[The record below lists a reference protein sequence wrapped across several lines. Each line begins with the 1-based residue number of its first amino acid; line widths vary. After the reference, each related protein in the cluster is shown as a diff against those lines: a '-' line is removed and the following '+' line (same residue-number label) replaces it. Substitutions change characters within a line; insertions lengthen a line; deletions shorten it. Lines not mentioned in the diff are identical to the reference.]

1 MPDPVRQQLTRF
13 LQQLGAPPVADDVD
27 LFATGAVKS
36 MQLMELINHIEDAFG
51 VRVAQRDI
59 MAGRLR
65 TVQAITSLVVERRR
79 P

>member
-1 MPDPVRQQLTRF
+1 MPDLVKQQLTRF
-13 LQQLGAPPVADDVD
+13 LHLLGAPEVGEEVD
-27 LFATGAVKS
+27 LFATGAIKS

-51 VRVAQRDI
+51 VRVGQRDI

-65 TVQAITSLVVERRR
+65 SVRSIATLVVERRR

>member
-1 MPDPVRQQLTRF
+1 MSDLVRQQLTSF
-13 LQQLGAPPVADDVD
+13 LQQLGASPVGDDVD
-27 LFATGAVKS
+27 LFATGTVKS

-65 TVQAITSLVVERRR
+65 SVRSITSLVVERRR